1 MKVSGDM
8 PPSKGVMWSMGSG
21 PAGVA
26 CVAAADAEVLVDF
39 MVALWRQLQAV
50 VLIPLNENRPR
61 LASERSPHPADVVA
75 S

>member
-1 MKVSGDM
+1 MKVSGDR

-50 VLIPLNENRPR
+50 VLIPLNEIHPR
-61 LASERSPHPADVVA
+61 LAPERSPHPTDAVA

>member
-1 MKVSGDM
+1 M
-8 PPSKGVMWSMGSG
+8 PPSKGVMWSMGIG

-50 VLIPLNENRPR
+50 VLIPLNEIHPR
-61 LASERSPHPADVVA
+61 MASERSPHPADVVA